1 MSMLPSVFVLS
12 ALALVA
18 LVLTR
23 ARPIAGNMAIRRDA
37 AHSLALAIGAQGAH
51 FAEEAATGLHEQLP
65 ALLGQSAMPFAVFLL
80 FNVAWLAIWA
90 ASVPGLR
97 SGRPAAFFAAW
108 FLAIAGLFNGVAHPL
123 LAVAAGGYFPGLV
136 SSPVI
141 GVAGALVLIRLRRA
155 TQREVSGFRGGGVGP

>member
-23 ARPIAGNMAIRRDA
+23 DRPIAGNMAIRRDA

-97 SGRPAAFFAAW
+97 SGRPAAFFADLPQIFAEPDERW
-108 FLAIAGLFNGVAHPL
+108 VLFATPSRCGSAASISTSHLAYSERMAAYEESVVA
-123 LAVAAGGYFPGLV
+123 
-136 SSPVI
+136 
-141 GVAGALVLIRLRRA
+141 
-155 TQREVSGFRGGGVGP
+155 